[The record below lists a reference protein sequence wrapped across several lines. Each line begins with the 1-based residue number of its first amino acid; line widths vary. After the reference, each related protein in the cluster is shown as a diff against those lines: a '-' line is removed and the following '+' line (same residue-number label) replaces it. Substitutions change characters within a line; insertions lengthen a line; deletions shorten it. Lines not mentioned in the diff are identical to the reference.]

1 MRYQIY
7 KSEDGGEYQRMQYVV
22 FTKLRDAK
30 RFVYEL
36 QQSAKLYLGLHE
48 THYTFEIRRA

>member
-22 FTKLRDAK
+22 FTKLWDAK